1 MDKKKSIKQIITD
14 LVESLKFHQHN
25 MKQVS
30 SDYYNY
36 DRGLF
41 MKMYYDMDKQQDVY
55 GIDIETLSTL
65 CVQIHQ
71 IGHIVHTNDEGKD
84 IRTNKVIE
92 EKKTL
97 PLMKQKE
104 IEWERTSKELRDLI
118 RKREQRIKKEK
129 EDLKNY

>member
-71 IGHIVHTNDEGKD
+71 IGHIVHINDEGKD

-104 IEWERTSKELRDLI
+104 IEWERNSKELRDLI

>member
-1 MDKKKSIKQIITD
+1 MEKKKSIKQIITD

-71 IGHIVHTNDEGKD
+71 IGHIVHINDEGKD

-104 IEWERTSKELRDLI
+104 IEWERNSKELRDLI

>member
-1 MDKKKSIKQIITD
+1 
-14 LVESLKFHQHN
+14 
-25 MKQVS
+25 VS

-71 IGHIVHTNDEGKD
+71 IGHIVHINDEGKD

-104 IEWERTSKELRDLI
+104 IEWERNSKELRDLI